1 MMMMIL
7 WIWCPTIG
15 SIKDE
20 ISAWKLTED
29 TAPVRSCMPKAQI
42 LGATS
47 DLDHCGKLPPKK
59 NRWNVAGEKSVFW
72 RKVTT
77 NAWKKT
83 GSTTQAVWSRNG
95 GLNPLK
101 QRQGWTALKMV
112 I

>member
-1 MMMMIL
+1 MMMMMMIL
-7 WIWCPTIG
+7 WIWCPTLG

-59 NRWNVAGEKSVFW
+59 IVGMLLGKSPYFGERSPPTPGKRRDPPHKRF
-72 RKVTT
+72 
-77 NAWKKT
+77 
-83 GSTTQAVWSRNG
+83 G
-95 GLNPLK
+95 PE
-101 QRQGWTALKMV
+101 MV
-112 I
+112 DLIP